1 MTDERSPSYVESLK
15 VGWLLTWR
23 LSLVAAALGVA
34 FGFGLGLAGALL
46 GLPRSVV
53 TAVAVGGTLPLTV
66 FAGYPVV
73 VRMMLRKKFAG
84 FRLLLVRD
92 VDGSEKP
99 PAEPFG
105 GPVPGGGPR

>member
-1 MTDERSPSYVESLK
+1 MEERPVGYVESLK

-84 FRLLLVRD
+84 VRLRLVRD
-92 VDGSEKP
+92 GEEAANR

-105 GPVPGGGPR
+105 GPP